1 MDYKQ
6 LYTLLFN
13 ASTDALEQ
21 IAEQNYGKARDILIT
36 AQRDAEEFISTQ
48 KTDPARRAKQ
58 CRAVHAPGR
67 IIQKGGA
74 RPLPFGRWGCR
85 GEIETPLPFSWGI

>member
-13 ASTDALEQ
+13 VSTDALEQ

-36 AQRDAEEFISTQ
+36 AQRDAEEIYINAE
-48 KTDPARRAKQ
+48 D
-58 CRAVHAPGR
+58 
-67 IIQKGGA
+67 
-74 RPLPFGRWGCR
+74 
-85 GEIETPLPFSWGI
+85 

>member
-21 IAEQNYGKARDILIT
+21 IAEQNYGKTRDILIT
-36 AQRDAEEFISTQ
+36 AQRDAEEIYINAE
-48 KTDPARRAKQ
+48 D
-58 CRAVHAPGR
+58 
-67 IIQKGGA
+67 
-74 RPLPFGRWGCR
+74 
-85 GEIETPLPFSWGI
+85 